1 MLVLTPHRLLRCYA
15 MGRFPM
21 ADGRHDPTVHLVDPE
36 QRGILPLD
44 RLHVPR
50 SLRRTIRRGRFA
62 LTVDADFRAVIE
74 ACAETTPARPST
86 WLNDGLIELYTA
98 LARLGHAHSIEVH
111 REGRLVGGLYGVVLG
126 SAFFGESMFS
136 REPDASKV
144 ALVELVARLRAGGF
158 TLLDT
163 QFVTEHL
170 RRLGA
175 IEIPR
180 AAYLVR
186 LKAAIARPARFPTD
200 PRGLARGLLDGSA
213 PAGGPEPPGASPP
226 GESAATGSRQ
236 SSSHTS

>member
-1 MLVLTPHRLLRCYA
+1 VLVLTPHRLLRCYA

-21 ADGRHDPTVHLVDPE
+21 ADGRHDPTVYLVDPE

-50 SLRRTIRRGRFA
+50 SLRRTIRRGHFA
-62 LTVDADFRAVIE
+62 LTVDTDFRAVIE

-86 WLNDGLIELYTA
+86 WLNDALIDLYVA
-98 LARLGHAHSIEVH
+98 LARLGHAHSIEVR

-126 SAFFGESMFS
+126 AAFFGESMFS
-136 REPDASKV
+136 RDPDASKV

-158 TLLDT
+158 VLLDT

-170 RRLGA
+170 RRFGA

-180 AAYLVR
+180 AAYLLK
-186 LKAAIARPARFPTD
+186 LKAAIARPAVFPTD
-200 PRGLARGLLDGSA
+200 PQGPVRPRLVD
-213 PAGGPEPPGASPP
+213 PEPPGAPP
-226 GESAATGSRQ
+226 PAAASGSRQ
-236 SSSHTS
+236 SSSQTS

>member
-1 MLVLTPHRLLRCYA
+1 MLVLTPQRLLRCYA
-15 MGRFPM
+15 TGRFPM
-21 ADGRHDPTVHLVDPE
+21 ADGRHDPTVYLVDPE

-50 SLRRTIRRGRFA
+50 SLRRTIRRGRFE

-86 WLNDGLIELYTA
+86 WLNDDLIDLYTE
-98 LARLGHAHSIEVH
+98 LARLGHAHSVEVH
-111 REGRLVGGLYGVVLG
+111 REGRVVGGLYGVVLG
-126 SAFFGESMFS
+126 AAFFGESMFS

-144 ALVELVARLRAGGF
+144 ALVELVARLREGGF

-170 RRLGA
+170 RRFGA

-180 AAYLVR
+180 AAYLLR
-186 LKAAIARPARFPTD
+186 LEAAIARTARLPTD
-200 PRGLARGLLDGSA
+200 PQGRAVRLLDAAYSLAAPSGEGTPSCEPA
-213 PAGGPEPPGASPP
+213 PAI
-226 GESAATGSRQ
+226 GSRQ
-236 SSSHTS
+236 SSSQTS